1 MTSHR
6 VTRLVG
12 VASAAWGLALLAKG
26 DALYTAVSGH
36 RGSPVDVTAVRILGL
51 RYAAQSILQ
60 LVRPGHGVKMLS
72 AIDFTH
78 GLSMGALATR
88 SPVHR
93 RPATVSMIAAA
104 AIGAAG
110 LLADRDGSRS

>member
-6 VTRLVG
+6 PTRLVG
-12 VASAAWGLALLAKG
+12 VASAAWGIALLAWG
-26 DALYTAVSGH
+26 DTLYASVSGH
-36 RGSPVDVTAVRILGL
+36 RGSSIDVTAVRILGL

-60 LVRPGHGVKMLS
+60 LVRPGHGVKLLS

-78 GLSMGALATR
+78 GASMAALAAR
-88 SPVHR
+88 STAHR
-93 RPATVSMIAAA
+93 RAATVSMVAAA